1 MNHTVTHLNLS
12 DNNIGDEGVIHLSLA
27 LEFHR
32 QLKILELSFN
42 GITAIGM
49 RALVMS
55 LRDYESLQKLSLDN
69 NKIGDGTR
77 MLAHVMSTMQLEYLN
92 LGFNEIPT
100 EGMLEIIKSVCT
112 TSKLH
117 TFTLSGNS
125 VNVDVAKVLAS
136 FLLNSKSLRY
146 LHLDHSCL
154 SPLCEKHIASA
165 VASNKHSVLKV
176 FTGFDLGRVL
186 LQLGSPPIFATLSND
201 ATLKY
206 LKECW
211 EARKQ
216 QESTKKKTKVMALTE
231 GVESL
236 STGSEP
242 KRSNSGSILPTSPS
256 TDPYLRIARDI
267 ASLPFNTAELW
278 ELHQYYFSPVP
289 VKSNS
294 DAAGSEQPFRIE
306 VSTLPSVSA
315 PVVPLA
321 SSDATQDNII
331 QTSQKRERVASV
343 DAADPVVESPDRD
356 EKRPT
361 KKANTEET
369 VTRIGKYPRIKQQFE
384 QCKIYSNDVG
394 MLNILRQLR
403 FLEEELKEK
412 VTQIEDIFFKLL

>member
-69 NKIGDGTR
+69 NKIGDGIR

-165 VASNKHSVLKV
+165 VASNKHSVLNV

-216 QESTKKKTKVMALTE
+216 QERTKKKTKVMVLTE

-242 KRSNSGSILPTSPS
+242 KRSNSGSTLPTSPS

-306 VSTLPSVSA
+306 VSTLPSVS
-315 PVVPLA
+315 VPLA
-321 SSDATQDNII
+321 SGDATQDNII

-343 DAADPVVESPDRD
+343 DAADPVVEFPDRD

-361 KKANTEET
+361 KKANTKET